1 MNSLNKHV
9 PMLVFFLG
17 LGFLLYAMRTFFH
30 PGMPVLAPIVV
41 KPIPT
46 TTRTPP
52 RAATSRPEAI
62 HNDTA
67 TSLPT
72 TAKDYAAMEAARGG
86 SETRSTSIRA
96 RHLKELGLK
105 IKLPEDWNYHSSQD
119 GPIRVLSGST
129 GAGQD
134 GFYMFSGKGKYT
146 AAQARDYVIGY
157 MSDGAKLNPP
167 GPGQRVESKS
177 EMKDMTVFSGTS
189 PEGFSY
195 RMIYFSDPRGSSHMV
210 LLQDTEENFKKNA
223 KLINDTMNSI
233 QSDR

>member
-17 LGFLLYAMRTFFH
+17 LGFVIYAARTFFH
-30 PGMPVLAPIVV
+30 PGMPVIAPIVV
-41 KPIPT
+41 KPIPSS
-46 TTRTPP
+46 TRTPARP
-52 RAATSRPEAI
+52 SISRPQPI

-67 TSLPT
+67 TSYPT
-72 TAKDYAAMEAARGG
+72 GAKDYAALEAAGG
-86 SETRSTSIRA
+86 TGARATSILGK
-96 RHLKELGLK
+96 HLKELGLS
-105 IKLPEDWNYHSSQD
+105 IKLPDDWNYRSSQD

-146 AAQARDYVIGY
+146 AAQARDYVMGY
-157 MSDGAKLNPP
+157 MSDGPKLNPP
-167 GPGQRVESKS
+167 GPGQRIETKS

-195 RMIYFSDPRGSSHMV
+195 RMIYFTDPRGSSHMV
-210 LLQDTEENFKKNA
+210 LLQDTEEGFKKNA
-223 KLINDTMNSI
+223 GLINDTMNSI
-233 QSDR
+233 RSDR